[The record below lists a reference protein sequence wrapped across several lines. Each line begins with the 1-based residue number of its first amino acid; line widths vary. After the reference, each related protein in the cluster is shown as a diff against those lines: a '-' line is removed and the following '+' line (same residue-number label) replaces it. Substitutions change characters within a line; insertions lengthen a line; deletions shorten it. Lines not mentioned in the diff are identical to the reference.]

1 MDDFLNKYITRYDK
15 WLAKK
20 TISFSSKVIPV
31 GESLT
36 AVKQV
41 LPSQQAEKILE
52 NTKLIALARCLCR
65 TRYDNCDKPRHV
77 CLILNES
84 GEKWIA
90 QGKAEKISFDRAKEA
105 LKTAEQAGLVHMT
118 LHMPDH
124 EVFAFCACCT
134 CCCHDLQLVLKY
146 GKDYILKK
154 ADYLATGAP
163 EGCTGCGACT
173 DRCMFGARRLEEGSL
188 QFAPDLCVGCGL
200 CVSACPVGDIKMAR
214 SPGVAPG
221 CTDLESV

>member
-1 MDDFLNKYITRYDK
+1 MDEFLSKYITKYDR
-15 WLAKK
+15 WLADK

-36 AVKQV
+36 ATKQV
-41 LPSQQAEKILE
+41 LPSQQAEKIIE
-52 NTKLIALARCLCR
+52 DARLIALARCLCR
-65 TRYDNCDKPRHV
+65 TRYNNCDKPRHV

-90 QGKAEKISFDRAKEA
+90 QGKAEEISLGRAKEA
-105 LKTAEQAGLVHMT
+105 LKTAEQTGLVHMT

-124 EVFAFCACCT
+124 EIFAFCSCCT
-134 CCCHDLQLVLKY
+134 CCCHDLQLVVKY
-146 GKDYILKK
+146 GKDYILENG
-154 ADYLATGAP
+154 DYTATGVP
-163 EGCTGCGACT
+163 EDCTDCGACT
-173 DRCMFGARRLEEGSL
+173 DRCMFGARLLEEGAL
-188 QFAPDLCVGCGL
+188 QYNADRCVGCGL
-200 CVSACPVGDIKMAR
+200 CVSACPTGEIKMAR